1 MSPAVVQELIST
13 NPESNS
19 STLVSLFSERHTI
32 IVNNEKVNNKKV
44 PTTIKYEANRCIET
58 IRPISVLQ
66 SSDRT
71 QRKKKSLLRY
81 YLLIQYQIL

>member
-1 MSPAVVQELIST
+1 MSPAVVQKLIST

-44 PTTIKYEANRCIET
+44 PTTIKHEANRCIGT

-71 QRKKKSLLRY
+71 QRKKKVY
-81 YLLIQYQIL
+81 